1 VQIFYAVS
9 TAPIRSSLAAALL
22 RFTQTQQKS
31 RHILYFII
39 FITNS
44 AAIVAFVGSIT
55 QARPLASLWE
65 SHLWELQ
72 TSINQLGVLPIQW
85 FSYMMVAVSI
95 ILDFTIAV
103 MPAVI
108 LWHVRLARNVKR
120 SLAILLALGAS
131 ASMATMAALIF
142 MMKYRVT
149 RFPHPVGGRVELT
162 LCYILELGI
171 GIIAGSVVAVKPLF
185 TEEEGR
191 PSGTRSVPLVPVQRY
206 SDHVF
211 DGSRATVIG

>member
-1 VQIFYAVS
+1 LVD
-9 TAPIRSSLAAALL
+9 
-22 RFTQTQQKS
+22 
-31 RHILYFII
+31 
-39 FITNS
+39 
-44 AAIVAFVGSIT
+44 
-55 QARPLASLWE
+55 ARL
-65 SHLWELQ
+65 
-72 TSINQLGVLPIQW
+72 
-85 FSYMMVAVSI
+85 
-95 ILDFTIAV
+95 
-103 MPAVI
+103 
-108 LWHVRLARNVKR
+108 RLARNVKR

-142 MMKYRVT
+142 TMKYRVT

-185 TEEEGR
+185 TEDEGR